1 MAKWKVG
8 INFEE
13 GMSVEIDADNEVD
26 ALAKV
31 YTLVEGIIIII
42 ICKYLVLVV
51 CYKSVVIYFDSPS
64 SRKTSITHINKVAIL
79 ILLCQFSV
87 V

>member
-13 GMSVEIDADNEVD
+13 GMSVEIDADNEID

-31 YTLVEGIIIII
+31 YTLVEDYGGTEYPK
-42 ICKYLVLVV
+42 KY
-51 CYKSVVIYFDSPS
+51 KQD
-64 SRKTSITHINKVAIL
+64 IL
-79 ILLCQFSV
+79 HRDFFTLDAKLIGEE
-87 V
+87 